1 MKQNQKFYLKT
12 INKLQNSDYRPL
24 KKWISLF
31 ILIILFITILMIDT
45 LLIFMEFKLSTN

>member
-24 KKWISLF
+24 KKMDIALH
-31 ILIILFITILMIDT
+31 INNIIYHDFND
-45 LLIFMEFKLSTN
+45 